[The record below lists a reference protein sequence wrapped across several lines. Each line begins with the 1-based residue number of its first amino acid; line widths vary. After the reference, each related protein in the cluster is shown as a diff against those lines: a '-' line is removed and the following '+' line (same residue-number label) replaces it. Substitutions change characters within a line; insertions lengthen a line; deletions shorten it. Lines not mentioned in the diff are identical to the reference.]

1 MLLVVSFLKE
11 DVSADSCL
19 VKHAILFDS
28 GCGDVDIDT
37 TDSPI
42 LMMYRVDRLDRLKD
56 ILDRVVAWV
65 FARLEG
71 KTLVPHVL

>member
-11 DVSADSCL
+11 DVGTDARL
-19 VKHAILFDS
+19 VEHTILLDS

-37 TDSPI
+37 TNSPI

-56 ILDRVVAWV
+56 ILYRVVAWI
-65 FARLEG
+65 FARLESE
-71 KTLVPHVL
+71 TLMSHIL